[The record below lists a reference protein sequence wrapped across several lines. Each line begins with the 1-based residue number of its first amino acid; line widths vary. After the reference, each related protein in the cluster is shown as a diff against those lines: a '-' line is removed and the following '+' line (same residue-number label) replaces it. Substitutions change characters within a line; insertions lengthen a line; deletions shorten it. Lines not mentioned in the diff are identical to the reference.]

1 MKTLPKRH
9 FEFNDKHDDF
19 STGMNTEQAQYKQR
33 RQKHLVFKASSHTF
47 LYLGNVLLFNVH
59 ESITNRRTTYK

>member
-19 STGMNTEQAQYKQR
+19 STGMNTEQAQYTQR
-33 RQKHLVFKASSHTF
+33 RQKHLVFKALSHTF
-47 LYLGNVLLFNVH
+47 LYLGNVFLFNVH